1 MPETIAD
8 RADFSALRYAQ
19 VWEDADV
26 LAEALAVRPG
36 DRVLSIASAGDNALA
51 LLGERGAPS
60 TGSGQ
65 AAGPAEVVAVDLSPA
80 QLHAL
85 ALRVAAFRTLDHAE
99 ILELV
104 GSRPSPRRAELYARL
119 RPALDADAQRFWDAR
134 DVSAGVGHAGRF
146 ERYFARFRRLVLPLT
161 QTRGRVATLLA
172 GGGTPEGRRAW
183 YDAHWANRR
192 WRALFRLAAGR
203 AALGAARDPRFFDHV
218 GDDVP
223 VAERIAARV
232 REAVTATDPASNP
245 YLHWILTGRHGA
257 ALPRYLRPESFETIR
272 DRLDRLT
279 PHLGALEHLDGAPFD
294 AFNLSDVFEYL
305 APPDADALFRTVARL
320 AAPGARVAWW
330 DLLAE
335 RRPPPDSGLVED
347 VALGQR
353 LHAADRAP
361 FYRAFHVAV
370 RT

>member
-8 RADFSALRYAQ
+8 RADFSDLRYAQ

-26 LAEALAVRPG
+26 LCTALAVRPG

-51 LLGERGAPS
+51 LLADGGDD
-60 TGSGQ
+60 
-65 AAGPAEVVAVDLSPA
+65 GPAEVVAVDLSPA
-80 QLHAL
+80 QLAAL

-99 ILELV
+99 ILELL
-104 GSRPSPRRAELYARL
+104 GSRPSTRRAGLYARL
-119 RPALDADAQRFWDAR
+119 RPALDADARRFWDAR

-146 ERYFARFRRLVLPLT
+146 ERYFSRFRHIVLPLT
-161 QTRGRVATLLA
+161 QTRARVDTLLA

-218 GDDVP
+218 GADVP

-232 REAVTATDPASNP
+232 REAVTATDPAENP
-245 YLHWILTGRHGA
+245 YLHWILRGRHGA
-257 ALPRYLRPESFETIR
+257 ALPRYLRPEHVETIR
-272 DRLDRLT
+272 SRLDRLT
-279 PHLGALEHLDGAPFD
+279 PHLGALEHVAGERFN

-335 RRPPPDSGLVED
+335 RRPPPESGLVED
-347 VALGQR
+347 LALGAR
-353 LHAADRAP
+353 LHAVDRAP

-370 RT
+370 RA